1 MDQGLIPNRY
11 AKALYKFALEINGA
25 DRVYE
30 LMKNV
35 AVSFVEHPQLNSIM
49 ANPYVPSGD
58 KTGLLTTAAHASGAD
73 ICYADFLKLLVK
85 NKRIE
90 FIRGIALTYLDI
102 YRKANNIY
110 LVKVT
115 TASNLPDAET
125 ARLKA
130 LVEKHLGDATVE
142 YTQEVDPELIGGFVI
157 SVNSERLD
165 ASVSNEIKQLRL
177 KLLSN

>member
-11 AKALYKFALEINGA
+11 AKALYKFALEKNEA

-35 AVSFVEHPQLNSIM
+35 AASFVGQPQLNDVM

-58 KTGLLTTAAHASGAD
+58 KTGLLTTAAHASEAD
-73 ICYADFLKLLVK
+73 VCYADFLKLLVK

-90 FIRGIALTYLDI
+90 FMRGIALAYLDI

-110 LVKVT
+110 LVKIT
-115 TASNLPDAET
+115 TASNLPDAEIG
-125 ARLKA
+125 RLKA
-130 LVEKHLGDATVE
+130 LVEKHLGEASVE

-157 SVNSERLD
+157 GVNSEQLD

>member
-11 AKALYKFALEINGA
+11 AKALYKFALEKNQA
-25 DRVYE
+25 ERVYE

-35 AVSFVEHPQLNSIM
+35 ADSFVEQPRLNDVM

-58 KTGLLTTAAHASGAD
+58 KTGLLMTAAHASDAD
-73 ICYADFLKLLVK
+73 ACYADFLKLLVK

-90 FIRGIALTYLDI
+90 FIRGIALTFLDI

-110 LVKVT
+110 LVKIV
-115 TASNLPDAET
+115 TASNLPDSATE
-125 ARLKA
+125 RLKE

-142 YTQEVDPELIGGFVI
+142 YTHEVDPDLIGGFVI
-157 SVNSERLD
+157 SLNSEKLD

>member
-11 AKALYKFALEINGA
+11 AKALYKFALDKGEA
-25 DRVYE
+25 SRVYE

-35 AVSFVEHPQLNSIM
+35 AASFAGQPPLGDVM

-58 KTGLLTTAAHASGAD
+58 KTGLMMTAARASESD
-73 ICYADFLKLLVK
+73 DCYADFLKLLVK

-90 FIRGIALTYLDI
+90 FMRGIALTYLDI

-110 LVKVT
+110 LVKIT
-115 TASNLPDAET
+115 TAVELPDGEMS
-125 ARLKA
+125 RLKS

-142 YTQEVDPELIGGFVI
+142 FTKDVDPDLIGGFVVT
-157 SVNSERLD
+157 VNSERLD

>member
-11 AKALYKFALEINGA
+11 AKALYKFALDKGEA
-25 DRVYE
+25 SRVYE

-35 AVSFVEHPQLNSIM
+35 AASFAGQPPLGDVM

-58 KTGLLTTAAHASGAD
+58 KTGLMMTAARASESD
-73 ICYADFLKLLVK
+73 DCYAVFLKLV
-85 NKRIE
+85 R
-90 FIRGIALTYLDI
+90 
-102 YRKANNIY
+102 
-110 LVKVT
+110 
-115 TASNLPDAET
+115 LPDGEMS
-125 ARLKA
+125 RLKS

-142 YTQEVDPELIGGFVI
+142 FTKDVDPDLIGGFVVT
-157 SVNSERLD
+157 VNSERLD

>member
-1 MDQGLIPNRY
+1 MNQGLIPSRY
-11 AKALYKFALEINGA
+11 AKALYKFALEKGEA
-25 DRVYE
+25 DRVYD

-35 AVSFVEHPQLNSIM
+35 AASFVAQPELNGVM
-49 ANPYVPSGD
+49 ANPYVPSVD
-58 KTGLLTTAAHASGAD
+58 KTGLMMTAAGASEAD
-73 ICYADFLKLLVK
+73 KCYADFLRLLIK

-110 LVKVT
+110 LVKIVT
-115 TASNLPDAET
+115 AADLPDAEVE
-125 ARLKA
+125 RLKA
-130 LVEKHLGDATVE
+130 LVERHLGKATVE
-142 YTQEVDPELIGGFVI
+142 YTLEVDPDLIGGFVI

>member
-11 AKALYKFALEINGA
+11 AKALYKFAIEKGQA

-35 AVSFVEHPQLNSIM
+35 AASFVEQPRLNDVM

-58 KTGLLTTAAHASGAD
+58 KTGLLTTAAHASAD
-73 ICYADFLKLLVK
+73 DVCYADFLKLLVK

-110 LVKVT
+110 LVKIVT
-115 TASNLPDAET
+115 ATNLPDTEI

-130 LVEKHLGDATVE
+130 LVERHLGKATVE